1 MSFNEPAVG
10 GRAPARLFLTGG
22 SGYVGRNLIRR
33 LVADG
38 VRVVALAR
46 SAAAIETVRDLGAQ
60 PVEGDLFSPD
70 LAQAMTGCDALVHA
84 AADTDHGA
92 GVEARLAR
100 INVEGTRAV
109 LAAARAAGVSRTVL
123 ISTESVL
130 LDGAPL
136 VGATED
142 HAYPRRPAGAYSK
155 SKAQAERLALAMSE
169 PGFEVMAVRPRFVW
183 GRDDTTALPQLADAV
198 RSGAFAWID
207 GGRYRTSTTHVAN
220 LCEGVV
226 LALKNG
232 AGGEAYFI
240 TDGEP
245 VEFRA
250 FATRLLATQ
259 GLTAPDKAVP
269 RGLLKTIASV
279 GDALAAISGGRVKGP
294 LSRQVYATSAVEV
307 TVSIAKARAAL
318 GYAPMV
324 SREQGLAELASAPPP

>member
-70 LAQAMTGCDALVHA
+70 LAQAMAGCDALVHA

-92 GVEARLAR
+92 GVEARLQR

-109 LAAARAAGVSRTVL
+109 LAAAKAAGVSRTVL

-259 GLTAPDKAVP
+259 GLIAPDKAVP

-318 GYAPMV
+318 GYAPVV

>member
-1 MSFNEPAVG
+1 MSFNQPAAG

-38 VRVVALAR
+38 VHVVALAR
-46 SAAAIETVRDLGAQ
+46 SAAAAQTVSDLGAE
-60 PVEGDLFSPD
+60 PFEGDLFDPR
-70 LAQAMTGCDALVHA
+70 LAQGMAGCDALVHA

-92 GVEARLAR
+92 GIEARLAR

-109 LAAARAAGVSRTVL
+109 LAAAKAAGVSKAVL

-136 VGATED
+136 VGATEA
-142 HAYPRRPAGAYSK
+142 HPYPRRPAGAYSRTK
-155 SKAQAERLALAMSE
+155 GQAERLALAQSE
-169 PGFEVMAVRPRFVW
+169 PGFVVMAVRPRFVW
-183 GRDDTTALPQLADAV
+183 GRDDTTALPQLAQAV
-198 RSGAFAWID
+198 RSGGFAWID

-226 LALKNG
+226 RALEKG
-232 AGGEAYFI
+232 VGGQAYFI

-245 VEFRA
+245 VEFRD

-269 RGLLKTIASV
+269 RGLLKAIATV
-279 GDALAAISGGRVKGP
+279 GDALSAISGGRIQGP
-294 LSRQVYATSAVEV
+294 LSRQAYATSAVEV
-307 TVSIAKARAAL
+307 TVSIAKARAEL
-318 GYAPMV
+318 GYAPV
-324 SREQGLAELASAPPP
+324 VTREQGLAELAEA

>member
-1 MSFNEPAVG
+1 MSFNEPAAG
-10 GRAPARLFLTGG
+10 GRAPSRLFLTGG

-38 VRVVALAR
+38 VQVVALAR
-46 SAAAIETVRDLGAQ
+46 SAAAVETVRDLGAQ
-60 PVEGDLFSPD
+60 PFEGDLFDPR
-70 LAQAMTGCDALVHA
+70 LAQAMAGCDALVHAAA

-92 GVEARLAR
+92 GVEARLER

-109 LAAARAAGVSRTVL
+109 LAAAKVAGVSRSVL

-142 HAYPRRPAGAYSK
+142 HAYPARPAGAYSK
-155 SKAQAERLALAMSE
+155 SKAQAERLALAMSA

-183 GRDDTTALPQLADAV
+183 GRDDTTALPQLAEAV

-226 LALKNG
+226 LALRNG
-232 AGGEAYFI
+232 AGGQAYFI

-245 VEFRA
+245 AEFRA

-259 GLTAPDKAVP
+259 GLTAPDKTVP
-269 RGLLKTIASV
+269 RDLLKTIATI
-279 GDALAAISGGRVKGP
+279 GDALAAISGGRIKGP

-318 GYAPMV
+318 GYAPVV
-324 SREQGLAELASAPPP
+324 SREHGLAELAG